1 MSMHLLF
8 KSLVFFTGGILSLGA
23 LLFLPAGTLHFF
35 NGWLFLA
42 IVFVPMLAAG
52 VILMYRNPQL
62 LQKRLNTKE
71 KLGEQRLVIKLSALM
86 FISGFVLAGLDFRF
100 GWTQLPKWVSYLSA
114 LVYLLGYAIYGEV
127 LRENAYLSR
136 TIEVQQG
143 QTVVDT
149 GLYGVVRHP
158 MYSATLILFLA
169 MPLMLGS
176 LLSFICFLA
185 YPLIIAKRIESEEA
199 LLEAELEG
207 YISYKQKVRYRL
219 IPYLW

>member
-1 MSMHLLF
+1 MHLLF
-8 KSLVFFTGGILSLGA
+8 KSLVFFTGGMLSLGA

-42 IVFVPMLAAG
+42 VVFVPMLAAG
-52 VILMYRNPQL
+52 VILMRRNPQL

-86 FISGFVLAGLDFRF
+86 FIAGFVLAGLDFRF
-100 GWTQLPKWVSYLSA
+100 GWSQLPKWVSYLSA
-114 LVYLLGYAIYGEV
+114 LVYLLGYGLYAEV
-127 LRENAYLSR
+127 MRENAYLSR
-136 TIEVQQG
+136 TIEVQEG

-176 LLSFICFLA
+176 LLSFVCFLA
-185 YPLIIAKRIESEEA
+185 YPAIIVKRIESEEA

-207 YISYKQKVRYRL
+207 YIAYKQKVRYRL

>member
-1 MSMHLLF
+1 MHLLF
-8 KSLVFFTGGILSLGA
+8 KALAFFTGGMLSLGA
-23 LLFLPAGTLHFF
+23 LIFLPAGTFHFF

-42 IVFVPMLAAG
+42 VVFMPMLAAG
-52 VILMYRNPQL
+52 VILMCRKPQL

-71 KLGEQRLVIKLSALM
+71 RLGEQRLVIRLSALM
-86 FISGFVLAGLDFRF
+86 FIAGFVLAGLDFRF
-100 GWTQLPKWVSYLSA
+100 GWTQLPKWTSYLSA
-114 LVYLLGYAIYGEV
+114 LVYLLGYGIYGEV

-136 TIEVQQG
+136 TIEVQEG

-176 LLSFICFLA
+176 LLSFVCFLA
-185 YPLIIAKRIESEEA
+185 YPAIIVKRIESEEA

-207 YISYKQKVRYRL
+207 YAAYKQKVRYRL

>member
-1 MSMHLLF
+1 MHLLF
-8 KSLVFFTGGILSLGA
+8 KSLVFFTGGMLSLGA
-23 LLFLPAGTLHFF
+23 LLFLPAGTLLFF

-42 IVFVPMLAAG
+42 VVFVPMLAAG
-52 VILMYRNPQL
+52 VILMLRNPQL

-86 FISGFVLAGLDFRF
+86 FIAGFVLAGLDFRF

-114 LVYLLGYAIYGEV
+114 LVYLLGYGLYAEV
-127 LRENAYLSR
+127 MRENAYLSR
-136 TIEVQQG
+136 TIEVQEG

-149 GLYGVVRHP
+149 GLYSIVRHP
-158 MYSATLILFLA
+158 MYGATLILFLS

-207 YISYKQKVRYRL
+207 YIAYKQKVRYRL

>member
-1 MSMHLLF
+1 MNLF
-8 KSLVFFTGGILSLGA
+8 FKALAFFMGGVLSLGA
-23 LLFLPAGTLHFF
+23 LLFLPAGTLRFF

-42 IVFVPMLAAG
+42 VVFVPMLAAG
-52 VILMYRNPQL
+52 VILMRRNPQL

-71 KLGEQRLVIKLSALM
+71 RLGEQRLVIKLSALM
-86 FISGFVLAGLDFRF
+86 FIAGFMLAGLDFRF
-100 GWTQLPKWVSYLSA
+100 GWTQLPRIVPPLA
-114 LVYLLGYAIYGEV
+114 AITYLLGYVIYAEV

-136 TIEVQQG
+136 TIEVQEG

-158 MYSATLILFLA
+158 MYSATLILFLS

-176 LLSFICFLA
+176 LLSFVCFLA
-185 YPLIIAKRIESEEA
+185 YPAIIAKRIKSEEA

-207 YISYKQKVRYRL
+207 YTTYKQKVRYKL

>member
-1 MSMHLLF
+1 MHLLF
-8 KSLVFFTGGILSLGA
+8 KALAFFTGGMLSLGA
-23 LLFLPAGTLHFF
+23 LIFLPAGTFHFF

-42 IVFVPMLAAG
+42 VVFMPMLAAG
-52 VILMYRNPQL
+52 VILMCRKPQL

-71 KLGEQRLVIKLSALM
+71 RLGEQRLVIRLSALM
-86 FISGFVLAGLDFRF
+86 FIAGFVLAGLDFRF
-100 GWTQLPKWVSYLSA
+100 EWTQLPKWTSYLSA
-114 LVYLLGYAIYGEV
+114 LVYLLGYGIYGEV

-136 TIEVQQG
+136 TIEVQEG

-176 LLSFICFLA
+176 LLSFVCFLA
-185 YPLIIAKRIESEEA
+185 YPAIIVKRIESEEA

-207 YISYKQKVRYRL
+207 YAAYKQKVRYRL

>member
-1 MSMHLLF
+1 MHLLF
-8 KSLVFFTGGILSLGA
+8 KSLVFFTGGMLSLGA
-23 LLFLPAGTLHFF
+23 LLFLPAGTLLFF

-42 IVFVPMLAAG
+42 VVFVPMLAAG
-52 VILMYRNPQL
+52 VILMLRNPQL

-86 FISGFVLAGLDFRF
+86 FIAGFVLAGLDFRF

-136 TIEVQQG
+136 TIEVQEG

-176 LLSFICFLA
+176 LLSFVCFLA

-207 YISYKQKVRYRL
+207 YIAYKQKVRYKL